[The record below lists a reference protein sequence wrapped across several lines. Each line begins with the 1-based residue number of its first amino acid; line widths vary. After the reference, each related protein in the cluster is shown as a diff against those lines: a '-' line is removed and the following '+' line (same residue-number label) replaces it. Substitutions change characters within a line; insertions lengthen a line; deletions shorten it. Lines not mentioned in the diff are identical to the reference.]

1 MEQFHYLN
9 LLFCTVLS
17 NSVSIAKS
25 LVRPNSQFTKN
36 SVKLKNREC
45 DDDEHSDMRLHDND
59 AIIVMELL
67 GLDLDAKHMSSGAL
81 EGAHA
86 LLQEKESSVDE
97 LKQAFE
103 VFDTNGD
110 GFITA
115 TELMRVMNKLRLEEG
130 MEIEDCE
137 RMIGAYDK
145 DSDGKISFE
154 DFKHLLEIAT

>member
-1 MEQFHYLN
+1 MEQFHYLSF
-9 LLFCTVLS
+9 LSCTLLS
-17 NSVSIAKS
+17 NFVRLAKH
-25 LVRPNSQFTKN
+25 LVRLNSQFTKN
-36 SVKLKNREC
+36 SVEVKNREC
-45 DDDEHSDMRLHDND
+45 DDDGHCDMYLHDND

-67 GLDLDAKHMSSGAL
+67 GLDLDTKHVSSGTL

-97 LKQAFE
+97 LKQAFA

-115 TELMRVMNKLRLEEG
+115 RELMSVMNTLRFEEG